1 MLSIK
6 NITKNYGKKE
16 SALVRALKGVN
27 IDFPDKGMVF
37 LLGRSGSGKSTLLNI
52 IGGLDSA
59 DDGEI
64 IVKGVS
70 SKNFTPADFDS
81 YRNTFIGFVFQE
93 YNLLNEFTVKQN
105 IALAM
110 QLQSKQ
116 VSDEELEQTLEL
128 VDLAGL
134 KDRYPNELSGGQM
147 QRVAIA
153 RAIIKN
159 PEIVLADEP
168 TGALDSA
175 TGKQIFD
182 TLKKLSKSRLVIV
195 VSHDRGFAEEYADRI
210 IELSDGEVVL
220 DVSKNTFDNSSST
233 QNVNLISDDII
244 TIKDWS
250 KVSDDEVKKIIDLM
264 RKNGKETVI
273 TSSEK
278 HSNQVKKVLDIED
291 NSSKKFVK
299 TRKEDTPEYTGEKA
313 TFIKSKLPFSRAF
326 KMASSSLKV
335 KPFRLIFTIIL
346 SVIAF
351 TLFGITSTLM
361 LYDPNYSVI
370 NAMQNTSYDTVAL
383 EKIYD
388 ANYQTIQF
396 KEDNT
401 SSIGTDIKLELKGAY
416 KQSELDKLN
425 NNKVGLKFAGVMDL
439 GYYSYTGLTTGEYNA
454 NTYKLKAN
462 LKLQYQDYYCV
473 KNIIGFTDCG
483 EVFMQQN
490 GFTQIAEGGRYPNKP
505 NEIALPQYL
514 YELFKYSNNAS
525 DFGLYGIDEPEKIIG
540 QTITIDKLEL
550 IVTGIY
556 DVGDIPEKFKPLKD
570 KQSFL
575 DTYQKNQ
582 LKKEL
587 TDLIEY
593 SFHTVGF
600 VCENFYDYYKDLNV
614 TVGSKSAYG
623 MDMDRQPITGN
634 VNRDTYVSVYT
645 PSSIS
650 DYAELVSFYDIDG
663 NPTQYDNSDDG
674 VYLGLHNIVLD
685 NYRVIRPLLRVDDE
699 TATNDE
705 KILFDAVDKYGTE
718 PSFDKAILIYKAL
731 LENEE
736 LFDFDMP
743 KYYQAKNYKGEIK
756 TLTVKGIYLVSKGQ
770 QPFNSQK
777 KFFISDT
784 LFDNFSYMF
793 SKTNGNNINYF
804 DKYTTNYDLDAFNE
818 KYSFVITK
826 TDNTREQTA
835 FMFNSA
841 MANSKNVMLNDVY
854 DLSVEVAGIF
864 TEMQLG
870 FLVAGLVVG
879 LFAVLMLYNF
889 ISVAIENKKNE
900 IGILRAVGASGA
912 DVFKIFITEA
922 LIITT
927 ICFVLSS
934 ILSVIAC
941 SVINTIAVA
950 SIVKISFL
958 NFRFINVL
966 FLLLTSIIIAFVGT
980 FLPVLKASKCSPVES
995 IKAIN

>member
-116 VSDEELEQTLEL
+116 ISDEELEHTLEL

-182 TLKKLSKSRLVIV
+182 TLKKLSKTRLVVV

-220 DVSKNTFDNSSST
+220 DVSKNTLDNSSST

-250 KVSDDEVKKIIDLM
+250 KVSDEEVKKIIDLM
-264 RKNGKETVI
+264 KKNGKETII

-278 HSNQVKKVLDIED
+278 HTQQIKQVLDIED

-299 TRKEDTPEYTGEKA
+299 TKKEDTPEYKGEKA
-313 TFIKSKLPFSRAF
+313 KFIKSKLPFSRAL

-370 NAMQNTSYDTVAL
+370 NAMQNTSYESVAL
-383 EKIYD
+383 EKKYD
-388 ANYQTIQF
+388 ANYQTVQY
-396 KEDNT
+396 KDDAT
-401 SSIGTDIKLELKGAY
+401 ATIGTDMTVELKGAY

-425 NNKVGLKFAGVMDL
+425 DNSVGLKFAGVMDL
-439 GYYSYTGLTTGEYNA
+439 GYYSYTSLTTGKYNSREYKIP
-454 NTYKLKAN
+454 TVLKSRY
-462 LKLQYQDYYCV
+462 LDYYCV
-473 KNIIGFTDCG
+473 TKLIGFTDCG
-483 EVFMQQN
+483 NEFITKN
-490 GFTQIAEGGRYPNKP
+490 GFTSLANGYYPRNYG
-505 NEIALPQYL
+505 EIAIPEYVFDMYKYASNLTTLGISPLENPQDIL
-514 YELFKYSNNAS
+514 GE
-525 DFGLYGIDEPEKIIG
+525 
-540 QTITIDKLEL
+540 TITFNGLSFV
-550 IVTGIY
+550 VT
-556 DVGDIPEKFKPLKD
+556 DVYKVGVIPEEFKPLKD

-600 VCENFYDYYKDLNV
+600 VSENFYDYYKDLNV
-614 TVGSKSAYG
+614 TVGSKSAFG
-623 MDMDRQPITGN
+623 MHIKRETEEVERGD
-634 VNRDTYVSVYT
+634 YVSVYT

-650 DYAELVSFYDIDG
+650 DYAELVSFYDLDG
-663 NPTQYDNSDDG
+663 NVVDYDDSENG
-674 VYLGLHNIVLD
+674 VYLCLHNIVLEKYKD
-685 NYRVIRPLLRVDDE
+685 IRDKLKPSIE
-699 TATNDE
+699 NNTANDSQIE
-705 KILFDAVDKYGTE
+705 LYDAVNTYGRQPT
-718 PSFDKAILIYKAL
+718 FDKAILIYKAL
-731 LENEE
+731 RENQEYG
-736 LFDFDMP
+736 LNMP
-743 KYYQAKNYKGEIK
+743 SYYQAKNYKGEIK
-756 TLTVKGIYLVSKGQ
+756 ILTVKGIYLISKGQ

-793 SKTNGNNINYF
+793 SKINGNNINYF

-835 FMFNSA
+835 FMFNTA

-864 TEMQLG
+864 NEMKLG

-900 IGILRAVGASGA
+900 IGILRAVGASGG

-922 LIITT
+922 LIITS